1 MSLFVR
7 DTRRGRSKSPGRE
20 RSRSRSAK
28 PPSPPLPTRPSKT
41 KKYYEEDLSEENSE
55 DDRKPRPSR
64 QRHEEPRYEVAEPRH
79 RRASS
84 PVTHSTA
91 LTRGDKHT
99 SSSDPH
105 YEYDHRDG
113 RQPSHAEPARR
124 EQDRPIEYTRHSSYS
139 RPDEHSHVAATAAPS
154 YAPPGQYK
162 WEYDHP
168 EEKSYRPPPEDR
180 KHDYE
185 YEQAQELERE
195 REHHRHLSLNTSG
208 SFNVN
213 LGGGHPQQPHY
224 VQPTSPHPQ
233 QSHYAQPVSPQYAA
247 PPASSIYN
255 QQPHHA
261 YSQPPA
267 LHQAPAYAPPPSH
280 SPPSN
285 HPDHYRHNSGT
296 VIAGRQQYATP
307 ERYQYAQPPQQI
319 TYTTKTNDRTSY
331 THTPQTQKTDG
342 RMPYMQTPHAQI
354 LEVKPHNSALH
365 APPSPGLGP
374 KMHRLSVSGGAG
386 TSLTVSSPG
395 GHHQGGLPPGSPLL
409 EAYKGTYQSIS
420 PMGSPMML
428 PSSRDDDLSDLDAL
442 EHSSD
447 DSQRRKPRKSI
458 LKKRV
463 VIYDPE
469 PDALAL
475 ASALNHT
482 SPDPK
487 PIVSIL
493 PILSDD
499 HIMAIRTEYKKH
511 IKVHGKGIN
520 IAKHIKMKVPGT
532 LGKIAYATALGRWE
546 GEAHWANFW
555 YQSGTSR
562 RELLIESLMGRTNS
576 EIRAIKQAFS
586 DKRYNDSLVK
596 CMETELK
603 KDKFRHAVLLV
614 LEEKKMEENAPISN
628 ELIRR
633 DVYELH
639 KALTSKEGGE
649 TAMISIVVVRND
661 THMRE
666 VLRFYEATYKKNFA
680 REMIQKSRNLVVSL
694 PSASCPYRI

>member
-1 MSLFVR
+1 MSLFVH

-20 RSRSRSAK
+20 RSRSRSAR
-28 PPSPPLPTRPSKT
+28 PPSPPQPVRSSKT
-41 KKYYEEDLSEENSE
+41 KKYYKEDSSEESSNGG
-55 DDRKPRPSR
+55 RKPRSSSY
-64 QRHEEPRYEVAEPRH
+64 RHEEPRYEIAEPKH
-79 RRASS
+79 RRRPSS
-84 PVTHSTA
+84 PATHSTT
-91 LTRGDKHT
+91 LTRGDKY
-99 SSSDPH
+99 SDPR
-105 YEYDHRDG
+105 YEYDHREG
-113 RQPSHAEPARR
+113 RRASYVEPSRH
-124 EQDRPIEYTRHSSYS
+124 EQERPIEYTRHSSYS
-139 RPDEHSHVAATAAPS
+139 RADEHPNVTATAAPT

-185 YEQAQELERE
+185 YEQAQEIDRERE
-195 REHHRHLSLNTSG
+195 REHHRHMSLNTTG
-208 SFNVN
+208 SFNVSI
-213 LGGGHPQQPHY
+213 GGGHSQEAQY

-233 QSHYAQPVSPQYAA
+233 QSHYAQPISPHVSQPTTLSVYKPQ
-247 PPASSIYN
+247 S
-255 QQPHHA
+255 HHV
-261 YSQPPA
+261 YSQPPT

-280 SPPSN
+280 SPPTN
-285 HPDHYRHNSGT
+285 RPEHYRHNSGT
-296 VIAGRQQYATP
+296 LVAGRQQYATP

-331 THTPQTQKTDG
+331 THTPHIQKTDA
-342 RMPYMQTPHAQI
+342 RAPYAQTPHAQV
-354 LEVKPHNSALH
+354 LEVKPHNNGLH

-374 KMHRLSVSGGAG
+374 KLHRLSVSAGGAA
-386 TSLTVSSPG
+386 SLSVASSG

-409 EAYKGTYQSIS
+409 EPYKGTYQSIS

-428 PSSRDDDLSDLDAL
+428 PSSMDNDLSDLDAL
-442 EHSSD
+442 EDSSD

-475 ASALNHT
+475 ASALKHT
-482 SPDPK
+482 NPDPK

-493 PILSDD
+493 PVLSHD
-499 HIMAIRTEYKKH
+499 HIMAIRAEYKKH
-511 IKVHGKGIN
+511 IKVGGKGIN
-520 IAKHIKMKVPGT
+520 IAKHIKMKVPGN

-546 GEAHWANFW
+546 SEAYWANFW

-562 RELLIESLMGRTNS
+562 RELLIETLMGRTNS

-603 KDKFRHAVLLV
+603 KDKFRNAVLLA
-614 LEEKKMEENAPISN
+614 LEEKKMEENAPTSN
-628 ELIRR
+628 DLIWG
-633 DVYELH
+633 DVIDLH
-639 KALTSKEGGE
+639 KALLSEEGGE
-649 TAMISIVVVRND
+649 TAMINIVVVRND
-661 THMRE
+661 THLRE
-666 VLRFYEATYKKNFA
+666 VLRVYEATYKKNFA
-680 REMIQKSRNLVVSL
+680 REMIQKSRNLVVRPCS
-694 PSASCPYRI
+694 